1 MWLDKKLFKRLIVQY
16 QELNDD
22 TDDEWLKIRNIKKR
36 GDEEAYQ
43 KFVKNRAEFIVIKK
57 DWYARK
63 RLRLSRE
70 TSEET
75 ENRRKE
81 LEKVKEDLFANVYA
95 LIDNVGD
102 AFGLRS
108 LKGDESYEDIKQN
121 IVLKLMSI
129 LNRFDCRREN
139 PIAYY
144 IQVIKR
150 MFYAERGVV
159 YAQRKRFPNMT
170 FLETNNGDED
180 GPTISD
186 KT

>member
-81 LEKVKEDLFANVYA
+81 LEKVK
-95 LIDNVGD
+95 
-102 AFGLRS
+102 
-108 LKGDESYEDIKQN
+108 
-121 IVLKLMSI
+121 
-129 LNRFDCRREN
+129 
-139 PIAYY
+139 
-144 IQVIKR
+144 
-150 MFYAERGVV
+150 
-159 YAQRKRFPNMT
+159 
-170 FLETNNGDED
+170 
-180 GPTISD
+180 
-186 KT
+186 